1 MAAITPNAAQH
12 AGLADLASRFVDVAG
27 LEWQQTRFPGVEMKV
42 LLEDKETGLQT
53 ALVRMAPGA
62 RLPDHQHVR
71 IEQTFVLE
79 GSLVCPEGECIAG
92 NYVWRPGGS
101 RHEAWS
107 PNGVLAIGFFLA
119 PNRFFDVEEKP
130 QAAE

>member
-62 RLPDHQHVR
+62 RLCAAPFRARHSSRRVAVR
-71 IEQTFVLE
+71 PRDVPRR
-79 GSLVCPEGECIAG
+79 LV
-92 NYVWRPGGS
+92 
-101 RHEAWS
+101 
-107 PNGVLAIGFFLA
+107 
-119 PNRFFDVEEKP
+119 
-130 QAAE
+130 AAR